1 MTERAGSGPVAIL
14 AGSGELPRLIAER
27 LAGSGREHRIM
38 AFRGFAERALR
49 ARADAVLDLLD
60 VRGIIGQLESWRP
73 AAVTMAGGV
82 RRPSAAAVMGAY
94 SAVRNREE
102 LARLMGRGDD
112 NLLRGVVGLLEE
124 NGHTLLGVLDLAP
137 ELMAEVG
144 TYGNVR
150 PDEGE
155 LASIALGHK
164 LLAQISPYD
173 IGQAAIVR
181 GERIVAIEGPEGTDR
196 MIARVGGL
204 ERRWSLKPAPRAGGV
219 LVKGPKHGQD
229 LRVDLPT
236 IGPRTIINAARAGLS
251 GLAIAAGLTLVVER
265 AETVRLADKHG
276 LFLVGIGQETNG

>member
-1 MTERAGSGPVAIL
+1 VTERAGSGPVAIL

-27 LAGSGREHRIM
+27 LAGSGREHRVM

-49 ARADAVLDLLD
+49 ARADAIVDLLD

-73 AAVTMAGGV
+73 AAVTMAGAI

-94 SAVRNREE
+94 SAVRNRDE

-112 NLLRGVVGLLEE
+112 NLLRAVVGLLEE

-144 TYGNVR
+144 TYGTLR
-150 PDEGE
+150 ADEGE

-164 LLAQISPYD
+164 LLADISPYD
-173 IGQAAIVR
+173 IGQAAILR
-181 GERIVAIEGPEGTDR
+181 GERVVAVEGPEGTDR
-196 MIARVGGL
+196 MIARVAGL
-204 ERRWSLKPAPRAGGV
+204 ERRWGFRRPPRAGV
-219 LVKGPKHGQD
+219 LVKGPKRGQD

-236 IGPRTIINAARAGLS
+236 IGPRTVVNAARAGLS
-251 GLAIAAGLTLVVER
+251 GIAVAAGLTLVLER
-265 AETVRLADKHG
+265 GETVRLADKYG
-276 LFLVGIGQETNG
+276 IFLMGIDGEANG

>member
-73 AAVTMAGGV
+73 AAVTMAGGI

-112 NLLRGVVGLLEE
+112 NLLRAVVGLLEE

-137 ELMAEVG
+137 ELMAAVG
-144 TYGNVR
+144 TYGTRR

-164 LLAQISPYD
+164 LLAEISPYD
-173 IGQAAIVR
+173 IGQAAILR
-181 GERIVAIEGPEGTDR
+181 GERVVAIEGPEGTDQ
-196 MIARVGGL
+196 MIARVAGL
-204 ERRWSLKPAPRAGGV
+204 ERRWGFRRPARAGV
-219 LVKGPKHGQD
+219 LVKGPKRGQD

-236 IGPRTIINAARAGLS
+236 IGPRTVINAARAGLS
-251 GLAIAAGLTLVVER
+251 GIAVAAGLTLVLQR
-265 AETVRLADKHG
+265 ADTVRLADKHG
-276 LFLVGIGQETNG
+276 IFLMGIGEEANG